1 MQQLTVIVTESVT
14 TQKPK
19 FTFSPEPNH
28 QHTQK
33 HTANLSLNHD
43 SNTDSDTDL
52 DTGTLAILDQIE
64 AEKEYYQTC
73 GKW

>member
-1 MQQLTVIVTESVT
+1 MQQPTVIVTESVAT
-14 TQKPK
+14 LKPK
-19 FTFSPEPNH
+19 FTASPEQNH

-33 HTANLSLNHD
+33 PIANLSLDHD
-43 SNTDSDTDL
+43 FDTDL
-52 DTGTLAILDQIE
+52 DTGTLAILNQIE

>member
-1 MQQLTVIVTESVT
+1 MQQPTVIVTEIVT

-19 FTFSPEPNH
+19 FTAIPEPNN

-33 HTANLSLNHD
+33 HTANLSLVHD
-43 SNTDSDTDL
+43 SNTDL
-52 DTGTLAILDQIE
+52 DTGTLAILNQIE

-73 GKW
+73 GRW

>member
-1 MQQLTVIVTESVT
+1 MQQPTVIVTQSVT

-19 FTFSPEPNH
+19 FTVSPEQNH

-33 HTANLSLNHD
+33 TIANISLDND
-43 SNTDSDTDL
+43 FNTDL
-52 DTGTLAILDQIE
+52 DTGTLAILNQIE
-64 AEKEYYQTC
+64 TEKEYYQTC

>member
-1 MQQLTVIVTESVT
+1 MQQPTIIVTESVT

-19 FTFSPEPNH
+19 FTVSPEPNH

-33 HTANLSLNHD
+33 RTANLSLDHD
-43 SNTDSDTDL
+43 FDNDL
-52 DTGTLAILDQIE
+52 DTGTLAILNQIE

>member
-1 MQQLTVIVTESVT
+1 MQQPTVIITESVT

-19 FTFSPEPNH
+19 FTVSPEPNH

-33 HTANLSLNHD
+33 NTANLSLDHD
-43 SNTDSDTDL
+43 SNTDSGTDL
-52 DTGTLAILDQIE
+52 DTGTLAILNQIE

-73 GKW
+73 GRW

>member
-19 FTFSPEPNH
+19 LTAIPEPNH

-33 HTANLSLNHD
+33 STANLSLEHD
-43 SNTDSDTDL
+43 FDTDL
-52 DTGTLAILDQIE
+52 DTGTLAILNQIE
-64 AEKEYYQTC
+64 AEIEYYQTC
-73 GKW
+73 GRW

>member
-14 TQKPK
+14 TLKPK
-19 FTFSPEPNH
+19 FTAVLEQNH
-28 QHTQK
+28 QYTQK
-33 HTANLSLNHD
+33 RTANLSLD
-43 SNTDSDTDL
+43 TDFDTDL
-52 DTGTLAILDQIE
+52 DTGTLAILNQIE